1 MKEQDKAMARDLS
14 KTDTSNVPNGE
25 FKAAIIL
32 ILTGFEKRM
41 EDIRGTFTT
50 EIKELKKTESEMR
63 NIINEI
69 ENGLDAVNGRP
80 EEAEELISDLED
92 KIMENNE
99 AEPKERKNNYGT

>member
-41 EDIRGTFTT
+41 ED
-50 EIKELKKTESEMR
+50 L
-63 NIINEI
+63 
-69 ENGLDAVNGRP
+69 L
-80 EEAEELISDLED
+80 
-92 KIMENNE
+92 
-99 AEPKERKNNYGT
+99 